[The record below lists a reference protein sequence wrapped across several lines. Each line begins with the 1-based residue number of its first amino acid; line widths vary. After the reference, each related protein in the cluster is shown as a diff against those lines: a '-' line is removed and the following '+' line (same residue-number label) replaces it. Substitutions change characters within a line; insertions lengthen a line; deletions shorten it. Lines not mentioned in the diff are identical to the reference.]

1 MKKTQDEIINEDKEE
16 GLRIKKILDTP
27 AGQDL
32 KHYFLQQIVLLRNVN
47 NVQEYSTATATAAA
61 LKAHKM
67 ICTMFERMM
76 TQIMTW
82 SEQEIQEVEKENDYG
97 VE

>member
-47 NVQEYSTATATAAA
+47 NVQEYSTATAT
-61 LKAHKM
+61 
-67 ICTMFERMM
+67 
-76 TQIMTW
+76 
-82 SEQEIQEVEKENDYG
+82 EQEIQEVEKENDYG